1 MLRIE
6 PISALRDN
14 YIWLLQ
20 ADAEDLA
27 VVVDPGDWRPV
38 EAELQRR
45 DARLGGILV
54 THHHPD
60 HTAGIPKLAGP
71 AGLPVYGP
79 ARETIP
85 YRSHALADG
94 DRVTV
99 EILGAEFE
107 VLDIPGHTAGH
118 IALYCPRHQFVLT
131 GDTLFSVGCGRLF
144 EGNPRQMRDS
154 LARLRALPDE
164 TRIYCG
170 HEYTLKNIE
179 FALAVEPDNAD
190 LLRRREEA
198 RAQRD
203 HGEPT
208 LPSTIGTEKKTNP
221 FLRWDAPSVKSAAE
235 RHVGRELADEVEVFS
250 AIRRLKDEF

>member
-6 PISALRDN
+6 PISAFRDN

-20 ADAEDLA
+20 TEGQDLG

-38 EAELQRR
+38 KAELQSRGLS
-45 DARLGGILV
+45 LGAIVV

-60 HTAGIPKLAGP
+60 HTAGIPKLVETTE
-71 AGLPVYGP
+71 LPVYGP

-94 DRVTV
+94 DRFAI
-99 EILGAEFE
+99 EILGVEFE

-118 IALYCPRHQFVLT
+118 IALYCPRHQFILT

-144 EGNPRQMRDS
+144 EGSPRQMRDS
-154 LARLRALPDE
+154 LARLRELPDE
-164 TRIYCG
+164 TRVYCG

-190 LLRRREEA
+190 LRRRRDEA
-198 RAQRD
+198 LAQRER
-203 HGEPT
+203 GEPT

-221 FLRWDAPSVKSAAE
+221 FLRWDVPSVRIAAE
-235 RHVGRELADEVEVFS
+235 RHAGRELADEVDVFA
-250 AIRRLKDEF
+250 AIRRWKDGF